1 MQLNA
6 VRYFIALSDTL
17 NFTKA
22 AEQCNVSQPA
32 FTRAIQKLEEEMGGL
47 LVSRERDNTH
57 LTALGQLVEPQ
68 LREMIAQA
76 GQAKKLARRFIRLD
90 QADLRVGV
98 MCTIGPVHFVGFLGR
113 FRGRHPGVELTL
125 LEAVPDRLCD
135 MLMDGSLDV
144 AIMARPDGFGPAFHA
159 MELYRERFVV
169 ACSAGHRFAGQ
180 RNVPIKHLDGE
191 YYFLRINCEFRDT
204 LRDLLEPGSSP
215 DPFVSK
221 RARGLDSDDG
231 GRRIG
236 RVVLARKLRRI
247 PRRDRLSRRASGG
260 PPRRLRRHRRR
271 PPALC
276 ASCFV
281 HRRCPAAHLAN
292 RGPRDGQ
299 RGLRAGLISSRTH
312 KPIAIAFAVRHRFDG
327 RHAQDVH

>member
-6 VRYFIALSDTL
+6 VRYFVALSDTL

-32 FTRAIQKLEEEMGGL
+32 FTRAIQKLEEELGGL
-47 LVSRERDNTH
+47 LVSRERDNSH
-57 LTALGQLVEPQ
+57 LTALGLLVEPQ

-98 MCTIGPVHFVGFLGR
+98 MCTIGPIHFVSFLGR

-144 AIMARPDGFGPAFHA
+144 AIMARPDGFGPAFHTI
-159 MELYRERFVV
+159 ELYSERFVV

-204 LRDLLEPGSSP
+204 LREICLSQQVHLIHSYRSEREDWILTMVAAGLGVSFLPENSAVFPGVIGCP
-215 DPFVSK
+215 VVHPAVHRDVCVVTV
-221 RARGLDSDDG
+221 A
-231 GRRIG
+231 GRRHSAP
-236 RVVLARKLRRI
+236 V
-247 PRRDRLSRRASGG
+247 ASFIDAV
-260 PPRRLRRHRRR
+260 RRHTW
-271 PPALC
+271 PTGGAEAVSE
-276 ASCFV
+276 ASE
-281 HRRCPAAHLAN
+281 R
-292 RGPRDGQ
+292 
-299 RGLRAGLISSRTH
+299 I
-312 KPIAIAFAVRHRFDG
+312 
-327 RHAQDVH
+327 